1 MFNTILKGI
10 SLYLPYPALGLLIS
24 AGLTY
29 LAIFFLPRFGFVDIP
44 RGRHQHEKPI
54 PRGGGIAIVT
64 AFFLTVFL
72 FWVSLID
79 KDMGLYADIQLF
91 FSKFWLPALII
102 FVIGVLDDR
111 YELRSWLKLL
121 FQIAAGVIFYL
132 EGAGISK
139 IFIYQIPAPLGLIIT
154 ICWSVVIINAFNLID
169 GLDGVAA
176 GLASIASFFL
186 AVWTILT
193 GGSPAMVV
201 ILLTFSASCLGFLR
215 FNFSP
220 AKIFMGDTGST
231 FLGLFF
237 AYISMQ
243 YSAKSVTLTALLVPL
258 AAIGVPVFDVFLAV
272 WRRFFRR
279 YIKKDSN
286 SSIMQGDHDH
296 LHHRILKE
304 TGMQRKTAWI
314 IYALASGLCLLAM
327 VGVFLEE
334 SSSAMIFV
342 LFLLTFFVMIRYSS
356 IELFD
361 TLTCV
366 AKGLQI
372 PHRNLILTAIHP
384 LLDGLTVLAAFM
396 LSRYC
401 FFDVLT
407 DKCPEAFLYFMHIA
421 PFVLILCLS
430 GIYRTYWLRAGII
443 QYYKLLRLLTIA
455 GVAGYIL
462 CSAACIY
469 LIKLS
474 DSDIKTYTCFYALFF
489 MLLFAGIL
497 IERFLIHY
505 YESWGYRRLFIRN
518 QGKVSGLKKV
528 LIYGGGL
535 LCRIYVTRQYCGFRG
550 DRENIQIIGIIDD
563 SSALRNLNVYG
574 FNVLGT
580 LNDLE
585 KIYSK
590 TPFDSIII
598 TSNDLQDD
606 KLQFL
611 RNFCSGHNI
620 ELEIQ
625 ICRTEKI

>member
-1 MFNTILKGI
+1 MFTAILKGI

-72 FWVSLID
+72 FRISLLD
-79 KDMGLYADIQLF
+79 KNIELNKDIQLF
-91 FSKFWLPALII
+91 FSNFWIPALII
-102 FVIGVLDDR
+102 FVVGVLDDR

-121 FQIAAGVIFYL
+121 FQIAVGVIFYL

-139 IFIYQIPAPLGLIIT
+139 IFIYPIPAPIGLAIT
-154 ICWSVVIINAFNLID
+154 VGWSVVIINAFNLID

-176 GLASIASFFL
+176 GLAAIASFFL
-186 AVWTILT
+186 AVWTILL
-193 GGSPAMVV
+193 GGSAAMVV
-201 ILLTFSASCLGFLR
+201 ILLTFCASCLGFLR

-220 AKIFMGDTGST
+220 ARIFMGDTGST

-258 AAIGVPVFDVFLAV
+258 AAIGVPMFDVFLAI

-279 YIKKDSN
+279 YINKDSN

-304 TGMQRKTAWI
+304 TGVQRKTAWI
-314 IYALASGLCLLAM
+314 IYALASGLCLLALI
-327 VGVFLEE
+327 GVFLEE
-334 SSSAMIFV
+334 SSSAMILV
-342 LFLLTFFVMIRYSS
+342 LLLLTLFVMIRYSS

-366 AKGLQI
+366 SKGLQI

-384 LLDGLTVLAAFM
+384 LLDGLIVLTAFM
-396 LSRYC
+396 LTRYG
-401 FFDVLT
+401 FMDVLT
-407 DKCPEAFLYFMHIA
+407 GKWPEALLYFMHIA

-455 GVAGYIL
+455 GVAGYVI
-462 CSAACIY
+462 SNIICIH
-469 LIKLS
+469 LMKLT
-474 DSDIKTYTCFYALFF
+474 DDALKNYTCFYAMFF
-489 MLLFAGIL
+489 LLILAGIL
-497 IERFLIHY
+497 LERFLIHY

-518 QGKVSGLKKV
+518 QGKVSNLKKV

-535 LCRIYVTRQYCGFRG
+535 YCRIYATQQYCGFRG
-550 DRENIQIIGIIDD
+550 DRENIKIIGIIDD
-563 SSALRNLNVYG
+563 SRALRNLNVYG

-580 LNDLE
+580 LDDLE
-585 KIYSK
+585 KIYKK

-598 TSNDLQDD
+598 AYSNPQED
-606 KLQFL
+606 KVQLL
-611 RNFCSGHNI
+611 RDFCEKHNV

-625 ICRTEKI
+625 ICRTEKF

>member
-1 MFNTILKGI
+1 MFTAILKGI
-10 SLYLPYPALGLLIS
+10 SLFLPYPALGLLIS

-72 FWVSLID
+72 FRVSLID
-79 KDMGLYADIQLF
+79 KNIDLYNDIQFF

-102 FVIGVLDDR
+102 FIIGVLDDR
-111 YELRSWLKLL
+111 YELRSWFKLL
-121 FQIAAGVIFYL
+121 FQIAAGVVFYL

-139 IFIYQIPAPLGLIIT
+139 IFIYPIPTPLGLAIT

-176 GLASIASFFL
+176 GLAAIASFFL
-186 AVWTILT
+186 AVWTILI
-193 GGSPAMVV
+193 GGSQAMVV
-201 ILLTFSASCLGFLR
+201 ILLTFSACCLGFLR

-220 AKIFMGDTGST
+220 ARIFMGDTGST

-258 AAIGVPVFDVFLAV
+258 AAIGVPMFDVFLAI

-279 YIKKDSN
+279 YINKDSN

-304 TGMQRKTAWI
+304 TGIQRKTAWI

-327 VGVFLEE
+327 IGVFLEE
-334 SSSAMIFV
+334 SSSAMILV
-342 LFLLTFFVMIRYSS
+342 LLLLTLFVMIRYAS

-366 AKGLQI
+366 GKGLRI
-372 PHRNLILTAIHP
+372 PHKNLILTAIHP
-384 LLDGLTVLAAFM
+384 LLDGLTVLLAFM
-396 LSRYC
+396 LTRYY
-401 FFDVLT
+401 FLDVLT
-407 DKCPEAFLYFMHIA
+407 DKRPETFLYFSHIA

-443 QYYKLLRLLTIA
+443 QYYRLVRLLAIA
-455 GVAGYIL
+455 GVAGYVINSIVCL
-462 CSAACIY
+462 H

-474 DSDIKTYTCFYALFF
+474 DNDMHKYTVFYMLFF
-489 MLLFAGIL
+489 LLLSTGIL
-497 IERFLIHY
+497 LERFLIHF

-518 QGKVSGLKKV
+518 QGKISSLKKV

-535 LCRIYVTRQYCGFRG
+535 LCRVYATQQYCGFKG
-550 DRENIQIIGIIDD
+550 NRENIKVIGIIDD
-563 SSALRNLNVYG
+563 SHALKNLNVYG

-580 LNDLE
+580 LDDLE

-590 TPFDSIII
+590 KPFDSIVIAN
-598 TSNDLQDD
+598 SNLPDNKAQI
-606 KLQFL
+606 L
-611 RNFCSGHNI
+611 RDFCQKHKV

-625 ICRTEKI
+625 ICRTEKF